1 MAPPSDPAL
10 RRWALALFVGIVSFD
25 VVFIVCARAVEGDPG
40 LAYPQAGLEVGE
52 VVGIVVAGLV
62 GLVVVW
68 MRPRNPVG
76 WLLAASGLFLA
87 MCNAGQE
94 YGALALVGE
103 QDLPLGTWTLALSAP
118 LWIPALLIG
127 PTFLLARYPSGRI
140 DGRWPRHF
148 DRLALWGTVLLC
160 LGYSA
165 YDNAVTDMV
174 PEAESPFGVPMVAV
188 DLVATVGAAAVLIA
202 LVAIVGDAVRR
213 LVQARDRGERI
224 ALALVLG
231 TAVAALMTAFVGPTE
246 WMLTAAW
253 FGVMVAIAIG
263 VLRYGALGIE
273 VTVLTGGGND
283 PFAALNRLGEPLGGD
298 VDERSLVGVVKALQ
312 EALEVDGVAVEG
324 PVRAISG
331 TLPEDPTRVPLQFA
345 GNDLGILLIGDR
357 PGRTGIGRTGQRLVD
372 AVSPLIAAV
381 LHAVQVAE
389 QLRGQQE
396 RVVAATQAERVRLR
410 QELHDG
416 LGPALTG
423 IGLGLEALAPKVPH
437 GGEELVTRL
446 RSEVAGSLEETRRI
460 IDDLRPSALDDG
472 DLGAALRRRAE
483 QLQSSGLEIVIELPT
498 GPPALPASVATAIFR
513 IAEEALTN
521 VVRHAGA
528 RRCRLS
534 LRVDDQ
540 IVLEIED
547 DGVGPGHGRE
557 GGVGIS
563 SMRDRA
569 ERLGGRLELEPA
581 MPGTRVRAVLPRVV
595 AS

>member
-1 MAPPSDPAL
+1 MATPSDTAL
-10 RRWALALFVGIVSFD
+10 RRWALVLFAVIVAFD
-25 VVFIVCARAVEGDPG
+25 VVFIVCARAVAGDPG
-40 LAYPQAGLEVGE
+40 LTYPDDGPDLGD

-62 GLVVVW
+62 GLVVIW

-94 YGALALVGE
+94 YGALAVVGD
-103 QDLPLGTWTLALSAP
+103 QDLPLGTWALALSAP

-127 PTFLLARYPSGRI
+127 PAFLLVRYPSGRI
-140 DGRWPRHF
+140 DGRWPRRF
-148 DRLALWGTVLLC
+148 DRLALGGLVLLC
-160 LGYSA
+160 LGYA
-165 YDNAVTDMV
+165 AHDNAVTDMV
-174 PEAESPFGVPMVAV
+174 AEAESPFGVPTVAA
-188 DLVATVGAAAVLIA
+188 DLVATAGAAAVVIA
-202 LVAIVGDAVRR
+202 LLVIVGDAIRR
-213 LVQARDRGERI
+213 LVRERDRSERI
-224 ALALVLG
+224 ALALLFG
-231 TAVAALMTAFVGPTE
+231 TAVAAGLLAFFGPAE
-246 WMLTAAW
+246 WMLTVAW
-253 FGVMVAIAIG
+253 FGVMVAIATG

-273 VTVLTGGGND
+273 VTVSTGGGND

-298 VDERSLVGVVKALQ
+298 VDERSLAGVLEALRDG
-312 EALEVDGVAVEG
+312 LEVDGVAVDG
-324 PVRAISG
+324 PVAALTG
-331 TLPEDPTRVPLQFA
+331 TLPEEPTRIPLQFA
-345 GNDLGILLIGDR
+345 GTDVGVLLIGDR
-357 PGRTGIGRTGQRLVD
+357 AGRLGIGRTGQRLVE

-389 QLRGQQE
+389 QLRGHQQ

-423 IGLGLEALAPKVPH
+423 IGLGLEALATRVP
-437 GGEELVTRL
+437 GGDEDLVARL
-446 RSEVAGSLEETRRI
+446 RTEVAGSLEETRRI
-460 IDDLRPSALDDG
+460 IDDLRPLALDEG
-472 DLGAALRRRAE
+472 DLAAALRRRAE
-483 QLQSSGLEIVIELPT
+483 QLQASGLEVVVELPEA
-498 GPPALPASVATAIFR
+498 PLALPAPVAAALFR

-540 IVLEIED
+540 VVLEIQD
-547 DGVGPGHGRE
+547 DGVGPGNGRE

-569 ERLGGRLELEPA
+569 ERLGGRFELGQAE
-581 MPGTRVRAVLPRVV
+581 PGTVVRAVFPLVV
-595 AS
+595 AP